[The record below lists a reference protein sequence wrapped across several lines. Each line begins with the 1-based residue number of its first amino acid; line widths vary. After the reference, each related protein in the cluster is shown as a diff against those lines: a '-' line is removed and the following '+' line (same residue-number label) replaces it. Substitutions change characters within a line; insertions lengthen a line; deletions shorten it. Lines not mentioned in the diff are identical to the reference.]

1 MVTVWHHRAEG
12 WNGAMDPARP
22 QADIRSLRRTQRET
36 PMAAYDYLTLTLTR
50 GLAARSQFLERL
62 AALAEGGKAVGLFTA
77 QLGWEAAQ
85 VALLAERG
93 ADQAE
98 RPAALE
104 ALSRVPEVVRCEFHE
119 LAPTLR
125 PAPGAALR
133 PGGIYV
139 HRWFEVD
146 RSAFNEFI
154 ALSAEAWPDFE
165 SRFDAQIF
173 GLFELTSG
181 EAGASRHLLL
191 ITRYASHGVW
201 EDSRD
206 PSTAAM
212 QTFARRAALTLS
224 TRAAST
230 LLVTPPALA

>member
-1 MVTVWHHRAEG
+1 
-12 WNGAMDPARP
+12 
-22 QADIRSLRRTQRET
+22 
-36 PMAAYDYLTLTLTR
+36 MAAFDYLTLTLKR
-50 GLAARSQFLERL
+50 GAAARAEFVKRL
-62 AALAEGGKAVGLFTA
+62 GAVGLAEGGKAMGLFVP

-85 VALLAERG
+85 AALLVESG
-93 ADQAE
+93 DQA
-98 RPAALE
+98 ALQ
-104 ALSRVPEVVRCEFHE
+104 ALSHTPEVVSCEVHE
-119 LAPTLR
+119 LAPTIR
-125 PAPGAALR
+125 PLPGAVLK

-146 RSAFNEFI
+146 SSSLNEFI

-165 SRFDAQIF
+165 GRFDAQIF
-173 GLFELTSG
+173 GLLELTSPRPG
-181 EAGASRHLLL
+181 DAPGRRHLLL

-212 QTFARRAALTLS
+212 QTFARRAMLTLS

-230 LLVTPPALA
+230 LLVTPPPTA